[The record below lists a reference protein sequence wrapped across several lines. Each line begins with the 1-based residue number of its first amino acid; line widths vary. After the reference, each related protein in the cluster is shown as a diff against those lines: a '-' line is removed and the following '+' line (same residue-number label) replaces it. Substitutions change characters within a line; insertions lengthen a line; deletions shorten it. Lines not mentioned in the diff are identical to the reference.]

1 MSSSAPAHLR
11 RKRLIVA
18 GASAVALLAV
28 AVIRHRSAEVTIPPG
43 TVVFDVQASEIEALG
58 YLSGDAVLKAR
69 RIAPAGPFSI
79 EASHAGT
86 LAKCQSSLD
95 LSGLLPQVARVKAR
109 RQLSPAK
116 AEIEFPVKLGT
127 LQLEDRIK
135 AEPIPPF
142 SVRTRSDR
150 SAIALVYDKVAV
162 ETDMVPDLFTKL
174 GAGCSAL
181 SMK

>member
-28 AVIRHRSAEVTIPPG
+28 AVIGHRSAEVTIPPG
-43 TVVFDVQASEIEALG
+43 TVVFDVQASEIDALG

-95 LSGLLPQVARVKAR
+95 LSGLLPQVA
-109 RQLSPAK
+109 
-116 AEIEFPVKLGT
+116 
-127 LQLEDRIK
+127 RIK